1 MAIVSPGKKIT
12 IQPVHNNLLK
22 EFRQVGV
29 LYIYILYAMMHVDYK
44 LQVYIRWMITLHVH

>member
-29 LYIYILYAMMHVDYK
+29 LYIYILHAMMHVDYK
-44 LQVYIRWMITLHVH
+44 LQVYI